1 MDFPPTTSGCPL
13 LLDNGTDR
21 PGTGGRQHRGDG
33 PPGGITIPM
42 LGQIFF
48 SLQKFIQRRL
58 GPEAWSRLFAEAG
71 IAPKM
76 YFRLSEYPDEEAVGL
91 LLAASR
97 LADRPVQE
105 LLEVFGVDLAKA
117 PADRP

>member
-1 MDFPPTTSGCPL
+1 MMKIGFAARDVQPSAPRTATGPK
-13 LLDNGTDR
+13 DR
-21 PGTGGRQHRGDG
+21 RLAAVQPAATG
-33 PPGGITIPM
+33 PPVELETPM

-71 IAPKM
+71 LAPKI
-76 YFRLSEYPDEEAVGL
+76 YLPLSEYPDEEAVGL

-97 LADRPVQE
+97 LANRPVQE
-105 LLEVFGVDLAKA
+105 LLE
-117 PADRP
+117 